1 MGKAHHPRRGSMG
14 YAPRKRA
21 KRIYP
26 RVSTVPKTNE
36 VKPLGFAGYKAGM
49 AQIMMIDDRKESP
62 TRNQEIIVPV
72 TVLET
77 PPLKV
82 AGIRAYTDT
91 PYGEKV
97 LKEVWAEK
105 LDKELERKTDL
116 PKKKHK
122 TDTLEKLED
131 VSKYTLIV
139 HTTPKIA
146 GIHKKKPE
154 LFEIDIGGK
163 PEDALKYAKEKLGQE
178 LTIKEVFKNGEL
190 SDTIAITKG
199 LGFQGSVKRFG
210 VKLLAKKSQK
220 VIRKAG
226 NLGPW
231 HPHKTRGTVPQ
242 MGQMGFHKRTQY
254 NLRILKISEDALD
267 INKNGWKEYGL
278 VKSSYILVKGSIQG
292 STKRLVR
299 LRPAIRPK
307 NNALG
312 EPEITAMIL

>member
-1 MGKAHHPRRGSMG
+1 MA

-26 RVSTVPKTNE
+26 RVNAVIKTDE
-36 VKPLGFAGYKAGM
+36 IKALGFAGYKVGM
-49 AQIMMIDDRKESP
+49 AQVVMIDDRKESP
-62 TRNQEIIVPV
+62 THNQEIAIPV

-91 PYGEKV
+91 AYGQKV
-97 LKEVWAEK
+97 LKEIMADK
-105 LDKELERKTDL
+105 PDKELSRKMAA

-122 TDTLEKLED
+122 PDALDKLEN

-154 LFEIDIGGK
+154 LFEIEIGGSV
-163 PEDALKYAKEKLGQE
+163 EDSLKYAKEKLGKDI
-178 LTIKEVFKNGEL
+178 TIKEVFKDGEL
-190 SDTIAITKG
+190 ADTVAITKG
-199 LGFQGSVKRFG
+199 YGFQGSVKRFG

-231 HPHKTRGTVPQ
+231 HPHKTRRTVPQ

-254 NLRILKISEDALD
+254 NQRILKIGEDAKD
-267 INKNGWKEYGL
+267 INKNGWKNYGIIKTNY
-278 VKSSYILVKGSIQG
+278 VLVKGSVQG
-292 STKRLVR
+292 PAKRLIR
-299 LRPAIRPK
+299 LRPAVRLRDSP
-307 NNALG
+307 G
-312 EPEITAMIL
+312 EPEIVNIVL